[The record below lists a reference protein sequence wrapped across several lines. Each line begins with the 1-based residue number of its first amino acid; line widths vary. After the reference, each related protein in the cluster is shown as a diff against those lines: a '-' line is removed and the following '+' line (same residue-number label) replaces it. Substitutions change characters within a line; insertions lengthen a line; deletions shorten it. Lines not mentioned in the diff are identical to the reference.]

1 MALTEQQIR
10 QITDEIVR
18 SLTKSM
24 KEEAP
29 AAPPQTDGCTG
40 RWLCDTAEEAV
51 ANAKAAQAQLSEMTL
66 EKRGELI
73 AAMRK
78 AGIDN
83 AEYLARLAHEE
94 TGYGRVADKVQK
106 NLLDFALYVTMFP
119 HPRHRGSGDPM
130 RDGRQGH
137 DAHRAGAL
145 RRDWLHH
152 PFDQPHVHRHQ

>member
-83 AEYLARLAHEE
+83 AEYLARLAMKKPD
-94 TGYGRVADKVQK
+94 T
-106 NLLDFALYVTMFP
+106 
-119 HPRHRGSGDPM
+119 
-130 RDGRQGH
+130 
-137 DAHRAGAL
+137 DAWPTRC
-145 RRDWLHH
+145 RRTCSSAAAPPASRIW
-152 PFDQPHVHRHQ
+152 

>member
-1 MALTEQQIR
+1 
-10 QITDEIVR
+10 
-18 SLTKSM
+18 M

-51 ANAKAAQAQLSEMTL
+51 ANAKAAQEQLAEMTL

-106 NLLDFALYVTMFP
+106 NLLVSTSVSGFFMGEPREVFGVCLLYT
-119 HPRHRGSGDPM
+119 SE
-130 RDGRQGH
+130 
-137 DAHRAGAL
+137 
-145 RRDWLHH
+145 
-152 PFDQPHVHRHQ
+152 QPSSMPSPT